1 MECADNWIAAGRRS
15 MTSSS
20 SWQPARQWR
29 KALNVIR
36 TCHRLARLGI
46 LSTGALL
53 PRTTSYVAIKIH
65 HDSDSDAADDTSNGA
80 TFSVAADD
88 DSFKG
93 LVKDKRDDCFRRLGG
108 GAGIAAALASG
119 AERGILGD
127 DGDVRRRREAF
138 GGNTYPRPKPK
149 SFLAHVWDAL
159 GDVFLIVLLV
169 CAAVSLGFGIKEHGL
184 KDGWYDG
191 VSIFLAVF
199 LVAAVSAV
207 SNHGQAK
214 RFDKLASESGN
225 IAVTVVRAARRQEVS
240 IFEVVVGDV
249 VVLKIGDSVPA
260 DGVFLEGH
268 GLQVDE
274 SSMTGEPHPV
284 EIDAEKSPFLTAG
297 VKIIDGYG
305 RMLVTAVG
313 TDTLWGEMM
322 SSITKETTQRTPL
335 QERLERLTSSIGK
348 IGVAVAVL
356 VFTVLTARH
365 FTGSTKDDQGKPL
378 FDKAHVTFDK
388 VFSALVGIFQQAVT
402 IIVVAIPEGLP
413 LAVTLTLAFS
423 MKRMVKEN
431 ALVRR
436 LSACETMGS
445 VTAICTDKTGT
456 LTLNQMKVTEFWVGT
471 EQPPTAATAIARSV
485 VSLLCQGAGINT
497 TGSVYKP
504 DNVSPPEISGSP
516 TEKALLSW
524 AVADLGMDAD
534 ALKRSCKVL
543 HVEAFNS
550 DKKRSGV
557 MIRDNATGS
566 VIAHWKGAAEMVLAN
581 CSMYV
586 DTDGAARELGVE
598 QRNNLEKVINDM
610 AVGSLRC
617 IAFAY
622 KQLDSEQV
630 KIDDEG
636 LTLLGFVGLKDPC
649 RPEVKAA
656 IEACTKAG
664 VAVKMVTGDNILTA
678 RAIAKECGIISSND
692 PNGIV
697 IEGHEFRAMSPE
709 QQLEIVDNIRVMARS
724 LPMDKLVLVQRLK
737 QKGHVVAVTGDGT
750 NDAPAL
756 KEADVGLSM
765 GVQGTEVAKES
776 SDIIILND
784 NFDTVVTA
792 TRWGRCVFN
801 NIQKFIQFQL
811 TVNVAAL
818 VINFVSAITTGKM
831 PLTTVQLLWVNLIM
845 DTMGALALATDTPT
859 KSLMDRPPI
868 GRTAPLI
875 SNAMWRNLMAQAL
888 FQIAVLLALQYRGRD
903 VFGTDEKA
911 NSTMI
916 FNAFVLCQVFNE
928 FNAREIEKKNVFAG
942 VLKNRMFLAIIAV
955 TLALQVLMVEVL
967 TRFAGTKRLGLGQ
980 WGVCLAI
987 AAVSWPIGWAV
998 KFIPVPHRTLHQIFT
1013 RQKSSS

>member
-1 MECADNWIAAGRRS
+1 MEGADILIATGRRS
-15 MTSSS
+15 TSPS

-46 LSTGALL
+46 LSTGVLM
-53 PRTTSYVAIKIH
+53 PRNNSYVAIKIH
-65 HDSDSDAADDTSNGA
+65 HDGDSDSNDIGAAA
-80 TFSVAADD
+80 FSVAADD
-88 DSFKG
+88 ESFKG
-93 LVKDKRDDCFRRLGG
+93 LVKEKREDCFRRLGG
-108 GAGIAAALASG
+108 SAGIAAALASD
-119 AERGILGD
+119 AERGIRGD
-127 DGDVRRRREAF
+127 DADVRRRREAF
-138 GGNTYPRPKPK
+138 GGNTYPKPKPK
-149 SFLAHVWDAL
+149 SFFSHVWDAL
-159 GDVFLIVLLV
+159 KDVFLIVLLV

-199 LVAAVSAV
+199 LVSAVSAV
-207 SNHGQAK
+207 SNHSQAK
-214 RFDKLASESGN
+214 RFDKLASESDN
-225 IAVTVVRAARRQEVS
+225 ISVTVVRAARRQDIS
-240 IFEVVVGDV
+240 IFDIVVGDV
-249 VVLKIGDSVPA
+249 VILKIGDSVPA
-260 DGVFLEGH
+260 DGVFLQGH

-274 SSMTGEPHPV
+274 SSMTGEPHPI
-284 EIDAEKSPFLTAG
+284 EIDTEKSPFLTGG

-305 RMLVTAVG
+305 QMLVTAVG

-322 SSITKETTQRTPL
+322 SSITKETTEPTPL

-356 VFTVLTARH
+356 VFTVLTARL
-365 FTGSTKDDQGKPL
+365 FTGSTMDDQGKPV
-378 FDKAHVTFDK
+378 FDRGHVTFDA
-388 VFSALVGIFQQAVT
+388 VFSGLVGIFQQAVT

-456 LTLNQMKVTEFWVGT
+456 LTLNQMKVSEFWVGT
-471 EQPPTAATAIARSV
+471 EQHRAATAIAGTV

-497 TGSVYKP
+497 TGSVYRP

-524 AVADLGMDAD
+524 AVADLGMDPD
-534 ALKRSCKVL
+534 ALKRSCKVV

-586 DTDGAARELGVE
+586 DTDGSARELGVE
-598 QRNNLEKVINDM
+598 QRKKLGNVINDM

-622 KQLDSEQV
+622 KQLDSEQT

-656 IEACTKAG
+656 IQACRKAG

-692 PNGIV
+692 HAGIV

-709 QQLEIVDNIRVMARS
+709 QQLEIVDRIRVMARS
-724 LPMDKLVLVQRLK
+724 LPLDKLVLVQRLK

-765 GVQGTEVAKES
+765 GIQGTEVAKES

-818 VINFVSAITTGKM
+818 VINFVAAITTGKM

-859 KSLMDRPPI
+859 KALMDRPPI

-875 SNAMWRNLMAQAL
+875 SNAMWRNLMAQAA

-903 VFGTDEKA
+903 VFGTDEKS
-911 NSTMI
+911 NGTMI

-942 VLKNRMFLAIIAV
+942 VLKNRMFLVIIAV
-955 TLALQVLMVEVL
+955 TLVLQVVMVEVL

-980 WGVCLAI
+980 WGACLAI

-998 KFIPVPHRTLHQIFT
+998 KFIPVPDMTLHQFLT
-1013 RQKSSS
+1013 RRKSS

>member
-1 MECADNWIAAGRRS
+1 MECADILIAA
-15 MTSSS
+15 SS

-53 PRTTSYVAIKIH
+53 PRTASYVAIKIH
-65 HDSDSDAADDTSNGA
+65 HDSDSDADVDADNA
-80 TFSVAADD
+80 VTFSVAADD
-88 DSFKG
+88 ESFKH
-93 LVKDKRDDCFRRLGG
+93 LVKHKRDDCFRSLGG
-108 GAGIAAALASG
+108 AAGIAAALSSD
-119 AERGILGD
+119 AERGIRGD
-127 DGDVRRRREAF
+127 DADVRGRREAF
-138 GGNTYPRPKPK
+138 GANTFPKPK
-149 SFLAHVWDAL
+149 PKTFLRHVLDAL
-159 GDVFLIVLLV
+159 SDVFLIVLLV
-169 CAAVSLGFGIKEHGL
+169 CAAVSFGFGVKEHGL

-225 IAVTVVRAARRQEVS
+225 VAVAVVRGKRRQEVS
-240 IFEVVVGDV
+240 IHDVVVGDV
-249 VVLKIGDSVPA
+249 VVLKIGDCVAA
-260 DGVFLEGH
+260 DGVFLQGH
-268 GLQVDE
+268 GMQVDE

-284 EIDAEKSPFLTAG
+284 EVDAERSPFLAAG
-297 VKIIDGYG
+297 VKVVDGYG

-322 SSITKETTQRTPL
+322 SSITRETTDPTPL
-335 QERLERLTSSIGK
+335 QERLEGLTSSIGK

-378 FDKAHVTFDK
+378 FDKGHVTFDA

-471 EQPPTAATAIARSV
+471 EQPTRAATGAIAGSV

-534 ALKRSCKVL
+534 ALKKSCEVVR
-543 HVEAFNS
+543 VEAFNS

-557 MIRDNATGS
+557 MIRDSATGL

-586 DTDGAARELGVE
+586 GTDGAARELGAE
-598 QRNNLEKVINDM
+598 QRKDLDKVIHDM

-622 KQLDSEQV
+622 KQLDSSEQT

-678 RAIAKECGIISSND
+678 RAIAYECGIISDND

-709 QQLEIVDNIRVMARS
+709 QQLEIVDRIRVMARS
-724 LPMDKLVLVQRLK
+724 LPLDKLVLVQRLK

-792 TRWGRCVFN
+792 TRWGRCVYN

-818 VINFVSAITTGKM
+818 VINFVSAVTTGKM

-859 KSLMDRPPI
+859 KALMDRPPI

-875 SNAMWRNLMAQAL
+875 SNAMWRNLAAQAA

-911 NSTMI
+911 NGTMI

-955 TLALQVLMVEVL
+955 TLVLQVVMVEVL

-980 WGVCLAI
+980 WGVCIAI

-998 KFIPVPHRTLHQIFT
+998 KFIPVPDRTLHQILT
-1013 RQKSSS
+1013 RQKSS

>member
-1 MECADNWIAAGRRS
+1 MEYTDILIAAGRS
-15 MTSSS
+15 STSL

-46 LSTGALL
+46 MSTGVL
-53 PRTTSYVAIKIH
+53 PRSTSYLAIKIH
-65 HDSDSDAADDTSNGA
+65 HDSDTDVDADSYGTIGA
-80 TFSVAADD
+80 GFSVAADD
-88 DSFKG
+88 GSFKG
-93 LVKDKRDDCFRRLGG
+93 LVKEKREDCFHRLGG
-108 GAGIAAALASG
+108 STGIAAALASD
-119 AERGILGD
+119 AERGICGD
-127 DGDVRRRREAF
+127 DGDVRHRREAF
-138 GGNTYPRPKPK
+138 GGNTYPKPKPK
-149 SFLAHVWDAL
+149 SFFSHVWDAL
-159 GDVFLIVLLV
+159 SDVFLIVLLV
-169 CAAVSLGFGIKEHGL
+169 CAVVSLGFGIKEHGL

-199 LVAAVSAV
+199 LVSAVSAV
-207 SNHGQAK
+207 SNHSQAK
-214 RFDKLASESGN
+214 RFDKLASESDN
-225 IAVTVVRAARRQEVS
+225 IAVTVVRGARRQDVS
-240 IFEVVVGDV
+240 IFEIVVGEV
-249 VVLKIGDSVPA
+249 VILKIGDSVPA

-274 SSMTGEPHPV
+274 SSMTGEPHPI
-284 EIDAEKSPFLTAG
+284 EIDAEKSPFLTGG

-322 SSITKETTQRTPL
+322 SSITKETTEPTPL
-335 QERLERLTSSIGK
+335 QERLEGLTASIGK

-356 VFTVLTARH
+356 VFAVLTARH

-378 FDKAHVTFDK
+378 FDRGHVTFDA

-456 LTLNQMKVTEFWVGT
+456 LTLNQMKVTEFWIGT
-471 EQPPTAATAIARSV
+471 EQHRATTSIAGSV

-534 ALKRSCKVL
+534 ALKRSCKVV

-557 MIRDNATGS
+557 MTRDNATGS

-586 DTDGAARELGVE
+586 DKDGAARQLGVE
-598 QRNNLEKVINDM
+598 QRKNLEKVINDM

-622 KQLDSEQV
+622 KQVDSEQA

-692 PNGIV
+692 QNGIV
-697 IEGHEFRAMSPE
+697 IEGYQFRAMSPE
-709 QQLEIVDNIRVMARS
+709 QQLEIVDKIRVMARS
-724 LPMDKLVLVQRLK
+724 LPLDKLVLVQRLK

-765 GVQGTEVAKES
+765 GIQGTEVAKES

-859 KSLMDRPPI
+859 KGLMKRPPI

-875 SNAMWRNLMAQAL
+875 SNAMWRNLAAQAA
-888 FQIAVLLALQYRGRD
+888 FQIAVLLTLQYRGRD
-903 VFGTDEKA
+903 IFGTDEKA
-911 NSTMI
+911 NGTMI

-928 FNAREIEKKNVFAG
+928 FNAREIKKKNVFAG
-942 VLKNRMFLAIIAV
+942 VVKNRMFLAIIAV
-955 TLALQVLMVEVL
+955 TLVLQVVMVEVL
-967 TRFAGTKRLGLGQ
+967 TRFAGTRRLGLGQ

-998 KFIPVPHRTLHQIFT
+998 KFIPVPDRTLHQIWT
-1013 RQKSSS
+1013 GRKSS